1 MPMIPALIKKTV
13 EAKVFAALQQE
24 FADSQSSDPGVV
36 QSWQKQAKVASVIA
50 EALVEVLQ
58 TQAEIA
64 PGIPVATSG
73 GPGATTGPGKIL

>member
-1 MPMIPALIKKTV
+1 MIPALIKKTV